1 MDVLHCRKV
10 PELSPTELLFSLHKI
25 RSQHVVP
32 APVKIVYRFL
42 LFFGEE
48 LRTPF
53 GATGEA
59 GLTAT

>member
-1 MDVLHCRKV
+1 MFSIAGKFLNY
-10 PELSPTELLFSLHKI
+10 PLLNSYFPSTKKGAGT
-25 RSQHVVP
+25 VP